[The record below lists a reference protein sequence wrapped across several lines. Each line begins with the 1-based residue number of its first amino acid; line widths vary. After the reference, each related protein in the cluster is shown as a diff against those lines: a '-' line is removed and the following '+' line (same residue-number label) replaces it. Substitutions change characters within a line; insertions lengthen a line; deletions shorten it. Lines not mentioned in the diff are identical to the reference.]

1 MLSRPKLGLQTG
13 RAATHSVVGGASIR
27 LDLSALGCVS
37 VSTMRQRANDS
48 VRLQFALVTQ
58 LMQTGEA
65 PFDFGQDF
73 EVADPVAKDSWC
85 AASLPAGVPRS

>member
-1 MLSRPKLGLQTG
+1 
-13 RAATHSVVGGASIR
+13 
-27 LDLSALGCVS
+27 
-37 VSTMRQRANDS
+37 MRQHANDS

-73 EVADPVAKDSWC
+73 EVVDPVAKDSWC
-85 AASLPAGVPRS
+85 GSPLTMTAMP

>member
-1 MLSRPKLGLQTG
+1 
-13 RAATHSVVGGASIR
+13 
-27 LDLSALGCVS
+27 
-37 VSTMRQRANDS
+37 MRQRANDS

-85 AASLPAGVPRS
+85 GSPPTMTAMP